1 MSYVFI
7 LKYSNN
13 STLFRSLASPPRSNR
28 KDHHSS
34 DRRRSRSRSHGRRS
48 RSRGRR
54 SQSRGH
60 ESRSYDRKN
69 GDRRSGDK
77 RYDDDGRRKIDSKG
91 TTRYDYDSQITGLKK
106 SNLSFLVL
114 YKF

>member
-1 MSYVFI
+1 MSLS
-7 LKYSNN
+7 LKKNSNN

-54 SQSRGH
+54 SQSR
-60 ESRSYDRKN
+60 SYDRKN

-77 RYDDDGRRKIDSKG
+77 RYDDDGRRTEGKIDSKG

-106 SNLSFLVL
+106 SNLGFLVL